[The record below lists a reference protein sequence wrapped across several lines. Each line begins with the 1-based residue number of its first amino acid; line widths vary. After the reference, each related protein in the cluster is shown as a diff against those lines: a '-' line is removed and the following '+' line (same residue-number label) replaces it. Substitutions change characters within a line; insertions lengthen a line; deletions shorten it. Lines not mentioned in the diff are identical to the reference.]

1 MLDEKS
7 ARRGSTLPPSLPP
20 RGLSRVQAA
29 EWVGVSPSTFDK
41 MVADRQ
47 MPRPKRI
54 GGRVIWDLKQLDCAF
69 TALDDDGENEWD
81 RDLR

>member
-69 TALDDDGENEWD
+69 TALDDEGENEWD

>member
-1 MLDEKS
+1 M
-7 ARRGSTLPPSLPP
+7 
-20 RGLSRVQAA
+20 QAA
-29 EWVGVSPSTFDK
+29 EWACVSPSTFDK
-41 MVADRQ
+41 MVADGR